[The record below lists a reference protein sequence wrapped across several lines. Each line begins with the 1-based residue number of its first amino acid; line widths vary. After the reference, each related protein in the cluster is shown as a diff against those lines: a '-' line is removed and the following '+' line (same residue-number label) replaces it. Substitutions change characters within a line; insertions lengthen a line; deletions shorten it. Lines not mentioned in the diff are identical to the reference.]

1 MAGAL
6 EENLL
11 PKPVQSLGKSF
22 HLASDIHQINNL
34 EWIILFLLSGNGS
47 GLEMSSLCYSSE

>member
-1 MAGAL
+1 MAGAV

-11 PKPVQSLGKSF
+11 LKPVQSLGKSF

-34 EWIILFLLSGNGS
+34 EWIILFPALGKWLRVGDE
-47 GLEMSSLCYSSE
+47 LFML